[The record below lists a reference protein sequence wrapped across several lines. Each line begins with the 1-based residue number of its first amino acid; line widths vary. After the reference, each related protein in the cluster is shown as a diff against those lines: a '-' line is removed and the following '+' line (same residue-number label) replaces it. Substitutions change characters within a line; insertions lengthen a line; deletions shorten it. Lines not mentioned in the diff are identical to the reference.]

1 MKKTFVVVLL
11 IVCAFLLVL
20 AACAK
25 QTPVAVTSSP
35 ANTDGATLLQ
45 DRCSTCHSLDRVT
58 QKSDTL
64 AGWQSMVSR
73 MVDKGAQLSAE
84 EQAVLAQYL
93 ADTYK

>member
-1 MKKTFVVVLL
+1 MKKSM
-11 IVCAFLLVL
+11 IVSLMAVCVFLLVL

-25 QTPVAVTSSP
+25 QTPVSVTSSP
-35 ANTDGATLLQ
+35 DGTDGATLLQ
-45 DRCSTCHSLDRVT
+45 TQCTVCHSLDRIT

-64 AGWQSMVSR
+64 AGWQSTVSR

-84 EQAVLAQYL
+84 EQTVLAQYL